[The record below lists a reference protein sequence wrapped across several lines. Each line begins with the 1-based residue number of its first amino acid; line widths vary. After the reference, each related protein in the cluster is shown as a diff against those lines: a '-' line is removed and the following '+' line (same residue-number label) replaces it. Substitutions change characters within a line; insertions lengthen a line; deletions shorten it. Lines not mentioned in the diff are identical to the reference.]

1 MEQETPITF
10 NDVPAIL
17 GTINQRLSRIER
29 TIQPPSPDKQPRKMM
44 TIEELLD
51 YLPYRVKKET
61 IYKWR
66 YLGKIPFYKQGGNL
80 IFDQDEIDAWLTSE
94 QGKTQLQM
102 IDVAQEY
109 AARASAGIKPARKG
123 GRK

>member
-44 TIEELLD
+44 TLEELLD

-109 AARASAGIKPARKG
+109 AAHASAGIKPARKG